1 MKNNK
6 FKPALMRQTKNEQFY
21 EQMQKAQNYAIDKV
35 EKIKSD
41 KKLPKFSR
49 IKDFVKWIMF
59 WVKVCIILVFIVI
72 LVLLVARS
80 DIRNELFNYFNLIG
94 DKLLEFLQE
103 KRI

>member
-49 IKDFVKWIMF
+49 IMDFMYHSCFYSNTGAI
-59 WVKVCIILVFIVI
+59 
-72 LVLLVARS
+72 S
-80 DIRNELFNYFNLIG
+80 ST
-94 DKLLEFLQE
+94 Q
-103 KRI
+103 

>member
-49 IKDFVKWIMF
+49 IMDFA
-59 WVKVCIILVFIVI
+59 L
-72 LVLLVARS
+72 
-80 DIRNELFNYFNLIG
+80 G
-94 DKLLEFLQE
+94 
-103 KRI
+103 

>member
-21 EQMQKAQNYAIDKV
+21 EQIQKAQNYAIDKV

-49 IKDFVKWIMF
+49 IMDFVKWVLL
-59 WVKVCIILVFIVI
+59 WVKVYHSCFYSNTGAI
-72 LVLLVARS
+72 S
-80 DIRNELFNYFNLIG
+80 ST
-94 DKLLEFLQE
+94 Q
-103 KRI
+103 